1 MTDVFK
7 IRFQLVQVHEGEHTQ
22 ALDSFLIDVP
32 EHVWGVSSSK
42 SEAPYLVARAFFERM
57 KERFGK

>member
-7 IRFQLVQVHEGEHTQ
+7 IRFQLVQVHEGVSVE

-32 EHVWGVSSSK
+32 EHVWGIHSSK
-42 SEAPYLVARAFFERM
+42 SEAPYLVAQALFERW
-57 KERFGK
+57 KERLVK